1 MKIKKYVFITFA
13 MILGLLL
20 SFNGKVSAE
29 EQSIRLTLE
38 CEVEEMKISIYKI
51 AEISENGTYQL
62 QKPFDSYKSKIHGLA
77 ELHDLDS
84 EGWRV
89 LAGTLETTVA
99 ADSVKALSVQ
109 TADEEGK
116 IVFEDLEKGL
126 YLIVGSKIRDDQYS
140 YTPSP
145 MILALPIEGASG
157 AWDYQPVIRYSKIE
171 KEELKN
177 EKNLEVVKIWKD
189 SKHKEKRPKEIT
201 VALLKNGKVYET
213 VKLNEKNQWSYQ
225 WKALSAKEQWTVV
238 EKDIPDSYRVEY
250 SKNGEKIYI
259 VNYVKDSETP
269 DSDKPEKLP
278 QMGQLWWPVP
288 ILTLAG
294 LSAMIIGM
302 FKRKAENEFE
312 K

>member
-29 EQSIRLTLE
+29 EQSIRLTLQ
-38 CEVEEMKISIYKI
+38 CEVEEMKISIYQI
-51 AEISENGTYQL
+51 AEFSEGGTYQL
-62 QKPFDSYKSKIHGLA
+62 QKPFDSYKTKIHGLS
-77 ELHDLDS
+77 ELHALDS

-126 YLIVGSKIRDDQYS
+126 YLIVGSKTQDDKFS

-145 MILALPIEGASG
+145 MILALPMEGTSG
-157 AWDYQPVIRYSKIE
+157 ELDDQPVVRYSKIE
-171 KEELKN
+171 KDELKN
-177 EKNLEVVKIWKD
+177 ERNLEVVKIWKD
-189 SKHKEKRPKEIT
+189 EKAKEKRPKEIT
-201 VALLKNGKVYET
+201 VALLKNGKVYKT

-238 EKDIPDSYRVEY
+238 EKNIPDSYRVEY

-269 DSDKPEKLP
+269 DPDKPEKLP

>member
-1 MKIKKYVFITFA
+1 

-29 EQSIRLTLE
+29 EQSIRLTLQ
-38 CEVEEMKISIYKI
+38 CEVEEMKISIYQI
-51 AEISENGTYQL
+51 AEFSEGGTYQL
-62 QKPFDSYKSKIHGLA
+62 QKPFDSYKTKIHGLS
-77 ELHDLDS
+77 ELHALDS

-126 YLIVGSKIRDDQYS
+126 YLIVGSKNKDDKFS

-145 MILALPIEGASG
+145 MILALPMEGTSG
-157 AWDYQPVIRYSKIE
+157 ELDDQPVVRYSKIE
-171 KEELKN
+171 KDELKN
-177 EKNLEVVKIWKD
+177 ERNLEVVKIWKD
-189 SKHKEKRPKEIT
+189 EKAKEKRPKEIT

-238 EKDIPDSYRVEY
+238 EKNIPDSYRVEY

-269 DSDKPEKLP
+269 DPDKPEKLP

-288 ILTLAG
+288 ILCMLGLLSVTLG
-294 LSAMIIGM
+294 LIR
-302 FKRKAENEFE
+302 RKNGEN